1 MGGSILIDAWA
12 RPTYYYD
19 PEVGDYVEGN
29 PPDGYTEY
37 AGNCADCC
45 DECRPLKDVD
55 TVSLVISGISFCGCW
70 NFTPYNPLST
80 IKSFSQTV
88 SVTGGTLTGVL
99 GSGNFTL
106 TVPNAVEHRRYTD
119 LDCVTPYPIENP
131 SYHDLVYQ
139 VICAGGTVSI
149 YAQAPSFGL
158 SYFVGSGTLEAA
170 RTTGLS
176 NSNST
181 SCSSISVRSSGG
193 TATIS
198 F

>member
-1 MGGSILIDAWA
+1 MSSIL
-12 RPTYYYD
+12 
-19 PEVGDYVEGN
+19 GQ
-29 PPDGYTEY
+29 
-37 AGNCADCC
+37 CADCC

-70 NFTPYNPLST
+70 NFTPFNPLST
-80 IKSFSQTV
+80 IQSFSQTV

-99 GSGNFTL
+99 GSGMFTL

-139 VICAGGTVSI
+139 VICAAGTVSI
-149 YAQAPSFGL
+149 YAHAPAFGL
-158 SYFVGSGTLEAA
+158 NYFVGSGALEAA
-170 RTTGLS
+170 RTAGLS

-181 SCSSISVRSSGG
+181 SCSSSISVRSSGG